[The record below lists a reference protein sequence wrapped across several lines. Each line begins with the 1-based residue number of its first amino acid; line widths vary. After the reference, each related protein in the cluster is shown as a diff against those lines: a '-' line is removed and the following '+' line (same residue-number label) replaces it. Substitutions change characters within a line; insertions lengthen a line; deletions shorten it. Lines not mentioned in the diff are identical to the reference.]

1 MFQLTSFDGRFQL
14 NGEEVFL
21 RSGEYHYFRVDP
33 QHWES
38 DLRLLK
44 EEGKLN
50 CISTYVPWIFHEI
63 YKDAFD
69 FEGKTHPR
77 RNVVLFLEI
86 CRKLELPVIFR
97 PGPFIYSEYRGFG
110 IPLWVGELY
119 PEVVVRKVDGSMD
132 KENYY
137 YNISLNHPKYLFLV
151 RKWYETLANE
161 LRDFFESPIIIFQL
175 DNETGLM
182 YNSNLG
188 RIDFNEETIEQF
200 HNWLEEFFGDPQTLS
215 VFCVESYLCF
225 EDVTPPT
232 DGLNIAKSMIW
243 QSFFEDWIVE
253 YLETLRDLVLELDIP
268 LLFAINEQ
276 SNFFNPSN
284 PHKKSQIVE
293 IYGYNIS
300 AKSSLTG
307 STQDSPFANSITPTI
322 FKGYLRPEYQA
333 LFASEMGCGW
343 FDPRVRVKNEETVQ
357 LMLGSIAHGAK
368 GINMYVVRDGI
379 DIDGEKYLYRSMLNH
394 KSKKL
399 SRFDAVQSVF
409 EFVEKYEEELTLSEE
424 IYDEI
429 GFATYAMNHRIIPGD
444 LDPSGK
450 ILRPMK
456 KVMMQAEHGILGMLF
471 ANGYN
476 PKPLALERVSL
487 KQMKKLRTIFFHNRG
502 AIVKADYTKLL
513 DYVKSGGNL
522 VTGPNFP
529 VMNEHGW
536 PLNTQ
541 KLYPAVVINQK
552 VFGRHAIIMRVIR
565 SYVTFQL
572 QKGLLK
578 NYNQNALYHLRMTE
592 RENVL
597 RNWKPWGT
605 TASTEYG
612 KKLHIDYLAREF
624 MWQSGD
630 VVPVL
635 MLNNK
640 VIAYRNS
647 IGKGTNT
654 VFGTLLGARYVID
667 SFYRDSKKIKQQNR
681 EFLEDMLALH
691 NVHKTFNSD
700 VEIEIVG
707 RFNKEKKSLF
717 VFLLNRGK
725 KKTGNFRVLIPA
737 KTRLPKKTALKIEV
751 VYKYHKSE
759 IDVKET
765 TLEKLQR
772 SGINFKIKKDDTI
785 VLRISPKNSAQKQR
799 KK

>member
-33 QHWES
+33 QFWES

-63 YKDAFD
+63 YRDAFD
-69 FEGKTHPR
+69 FEGRTHPR
-77 RNVVLFLEI
+77 RNIVLFLEI

-110 IPLWVGELY
+110 IPLWIGELY
-119 PEVVVRKVDGSMD
+119 PEVVVRKVDGTMD
-132 KENYY
+132 KDDYY

-151 RKWYETLANE
+151 RKWYETLATAV
-161 LRDFFESPIIIFQL
+161 RDFFESPIIIFQL

-182 YNSNLG
+182 YNANLG
-188 RIDFNEETIEQF
+188 RIDFNEETVEQF
-200 HNWLEEFFGDPQTLS
+200 HNWLQKVFGNPQTLS
-215 VFCVESYLCF
+215 VYCVESYLCF
-225 EDVTPPT
+225 EEVTPPI
-232 DGLNIAKSMIW
+232 DGLNVAKSMIW

-284 PHKKSQIVE
+284 PHKKAQLVE
-293 IYGYNIS
+293 IYGYTIS
-300 AKSSLTG
+300 AKSALTG
-307 STQDSPFANSITPTI
+307 ATQDSPFANSITPTI
-322 FKGYLRPEYQA
+322 FKGYLQPEYQA

-343 FDPRVRVKNEETVQ
+343 FDPRVRVKTEETVQ

-368 GINMYVVRDGI
+368 GINMYIVRDGI
-379 DIDGEKYLYRSMLNH
+379 DIDGAKYLYRSMLNH
-394 KSKKL
+394 RSKKL
-399 SRFDAVQSVF
+399 PRFEAVQGVF
-409 EFVEKYEEELTLSEE
+409 EFVEKYDEELTLSEE

-444 LDPSGK
+444 LDPTGK
-450 ILRPMK
+450 IFRPMK
-456 KVMMQAEHGILGMLF
+456 KIMMQAEHGILAMLF

-476 PKPLALERVSL
+476 PQPIALERVSL
-487 KQMKKLRTIFFHNRG
+487 KKMKKLRTIFFHNRG

-513 DYVKSGGNL
+513 DYVKNGGNL

-529 VMNEHGW
+529 VMNEHGF

-578 NYNQNALYHLRMTE
+578 TYNQNALYHLRMTE

-605 TASTEYG
+605 TANTEYG
-612 KKLHIDYLAREF
+612 KKLHIDYIAREF

-635 MLNNK
+635 KLNNK

-654 VFGTLLGARYVID
+654 VFGTPLGARYVID

-681 EFLEDMLALH
+681 EFLEDMLALQ

-700 VEIEIVG
+700 IEIEIVC

-725 KKTGNFRVLIPA
+725 KKEGNFRVLIPA
-737 KTRLPKKTALKIEV
+737 KTRLPKKIDLKVEI
-751 VYKYHKSE
+751 VYKHHKSE
-759 IDVKET
+759 IDTKET

-772 SGINFKIKKDDTI
+772 TGINFKIKKDDTL
-785 VLRISPKNSAQKQR
+785 VLRIAPKE
-799 KK
+799 